1 MRVLYSHLVRVLL
14 VREISSL
21 CRIGLSL
28 GTSKY
33 DLEVIFIAYGKS
45 YIISHTFQGI
55 HYDWTWKGRERLRQ
69 GRCKEAPQGPEGQ
82 HSGIIGSVLVY
93 SEH

>member
-1 MRVLYSHLVRVLL
+1 MLYSHLVRVLL

-33 DLEVIFIAYGKS
+33 DLEVIFIDYGKS
-45 YIISHTFQGI
+45 YKAFIMTGRG
-55 HYDWTWKGRERLRQ
+55 KGGKGLGKGGAKRHRKVLRDNIQ
-69 GRCKEAPQGPEGQ
+69 V
-82 HSGIIGSVLVY
+82 IGSVLVY
-93 SEH
+93 FEH

>member
-14 VREISSL
+14 VREVSSL
-21 CRIGLSL
+21 CWIGLSL

-55 HYDWTWKGRERLRQ
+55 HYDWTWKGRERIRQ
-69 GRCKEAPQGPEGQ
+69 GRC
-82 HSGIIGSVLVY
+82 
-93 SEH
+93 